1 MKRTTKILIGCIVV
15 AAIFFGF
22 LHVDFSSLYSA
33 MESLLSRGMANGDKT
48 DAVPVYNGDY
58 RLIFEENFD
67 EDTLNPAIWND
78 QYLASWTPDMDAARA
93 VYEVADG
100 NLNLIINEDT
110 QPWNPEFDGTV
121 RTSSVMTGNRT
132 GLHEF
137 KAGLEVRNDIE
148 PLMGFI
154 TQYGVFEIRAKMM
167 NSFGNMCAWWLVG
180 IQDTPEQDVEVDVFE
195 NALNFGNVI
204 TASLYAHRDPVVRE
218 QHFIYDVGDADL
230 SNEFHLYTFEWTPEG
245 FIVYFDDE
253 EIGTFQAEVAY
264 PMISILSAYE
274 GRENWWVGPFD
285 PAAPYPKVFQIDY
298 MKVWK
303 KVPDDHEQVDEL
315 KIVSQDE
322 AVFSLNAGQYA
333 VEHGQLVGFPSYV
346 TLRYNDGTG
355 TQQWVKRQELT
366 PAILEQLEKPGTFKL
381 EGEIIG
387 VPEAAIGNRKAT
399 VQVKLSTEGLP
410 ETTKHQP
417 DCSSVGR

>member
-1 MKRTTKILIGCIVV
+1 MG
-15 AAIFFGF
+15 
-22 LHVDFSSLYSA
+22 
-33 MESLLSRGMANGDKT
+33 SLLSRGTANGDKT

-137 KAGLEVRNDIE
+137 KAGLKVRNDIE
-148 PLMGFI
+148 PFMGFI

-167 NSFGNMCAWWLVG
+167 NSLGNMCAWWLVG

-322 AVFSLNAGQYA
+322 AVFTLTAGQYA

-346 TLRYNDGTG
+346 TLRYNDGTD
-355 TQQWVKRQELT
+355 TQQWVKWQELT
-366 PAILEQLEKPGTFKL
+366 PAILSQLEKPGFFEL
-381 EGEIIG
+381 EGDII
-387 VPEAAIGNRKAT
+387 
-399 VQVKLSTEGLP
+399 GLP
-410 ETTKHQP
+410 EAILDNQKATIKIVVTQN
-417 DCSSVGR
+417 DWTD

>member
-1 MKRTTKILIGCIVV
+1 MEKPIKLISIV
-15 AAIFFGF
+15 F
-22 LHVDFSSLYSA
+22 LFAVLFVWLHQSDYAFL
-33 MESLLSRGMANGDKT
+33 RGWQANGDET
-48 DAVPVYNGDY
+48 EAIPVYNGEY
-58 RLIFEENFD
+58 RLIFDENFD
-67 EDTLNPAIWND
+67 ESPLDPAIWND
-78 QYLASWTPDMDAARA
+78 QYLASWTPDMESARA

-100 NLNLIINEDT
+100 NLNLIIHEDT

-137 KAGLEVRNDIE
+137 KADLEVRNDIE
-148 PLMGFI
+148 PFMGFI
-154 TQYGVFEIRAKMM
+154 SQYGVFEIRAKMM
-167 NSFGNMCAWWLVG
+167 NSLGNMCAWWLVG

-195 NALNFGNVI
+195 NALNFGNVV
-204 TASLYAHRDPVVRE
+204 TASLYAHRDPAARE
-218 QHFIYDVGDADL
+218 QHFIYDVGEADL

-245 FIVYFDDE
+245 FVFYFDDE

-285 PAAPYPKVFQIDY
+285 PTAPYPKVFQIDY

-303 KVPDDHEQVDEL
+303 KVPDEFEQVEKL

-322 AVFSLNAGQYA
+322 ATFTMAAGQYA
-333 VEHGQLVGFPSYV
+333 IEHGQLVGFPSYV
-346 TLRYNDGTG
+346 TIRYNDGTD
-355 TQQWVKRQELT
+355 TQQWVKWQELT
-366 PAILEQLEKPGTFKL
+366 PAILKKLEKPGIFKL

-387 VPEAAIGNRKAT
+387 VPEAVLGNRKAT
-399 VQVKLSTEGLP
+399 VQVVV
-410 ETTKHQP
+410 
-417 DCSSVGR
+417 D